1 MESSSLE
8 NKKILITGGTS
19 GLGLELVKLFLEKGF
34 YVVTTGRKSLT
45 LTGFEER
52 FKLFKIDFCN
62 LQLTADTI
70 KQICASHEFDFV
82 INNAGILSPYKFTA
96 TNDGLEYTYQVNFLA
111 HLLINEII
119 IRKQADVKPLKIA
132 AVTSPVYRLARHVSK
147 SHQNESEYKH
157 IMTYSD
163 SKLYVALMC
172 RHLAAAYNEWNLK
185 TFSFIPG
192 IFGSGIYRM
201 QGKIFCFLYR
211 IAAPFMR
218 RPSKIAKVL
227 FEILTGMELTTGAV
241 YNIRK
246 KKKHLR
252 KFKTSLTDAFW
263 KENYD
268 IIAPFLP

>member
-1 MESSSLE
+1 MENSSIE

-19 GLGLELVKLFLEKGF
+19 GLGLELVKLFLKKGY

-45 LTGFEER
+45 LQGFEER
-52 FKLFKIDFCN
+52 FKLYNVDFN
-62 LQLTADTI
+62 DLQLTARTI
-70 KQICASHEFDFV
+70 KQICESHEFDFV
-82 INNAGILSPYKFTA
+82 INNAGILSPYKYTA

-132 AVTSPVYRLARHVSK
+132 AITSPVYRLARHVSK
-147 SHQNESEYKH
+147 SHQNESEYRH

-172 RHLAAAYNEWNLK
+172 RHLSAVYNERNLK
-185 TFSFIPG
+185 TFSLIPG

-201 QGKIFCFLYR
+201 QGKIFCFLYW
-211 IAAPFMR
+211 IASPFMR
-218 RPSKIAKVL
+218 KPSKIARAL
-227 FEILTGMELTTGAV
+227 FEILTGMEITNGAV
-241 YNIRK
+241 YSIRK

-252 KFKTSLTDAFW
+252 KFKTSLTEAFW

-268 IIAPFLP
+268 LLAPFLS